1 MRGPALGAQA
11 GEARLREV
19 VVHRRRLHALPP
31 RDPDAVQPDPRGAS
45 VRAIIGVVLLFVL
58 SACTSTAPSK
68 KDSCGA
74 TVNVAPQPVVV
85 GVCRE

>member
-1 MRGPALGAQA
+1 M
-11 GEARLREV
+11 
-19 VVHRRRLHALPP
+19 
-31 RDPDAVQPDPRGAS
+31 
-45 VRAIIGVVLLFVL
+45 RAIIGVVLLFVL